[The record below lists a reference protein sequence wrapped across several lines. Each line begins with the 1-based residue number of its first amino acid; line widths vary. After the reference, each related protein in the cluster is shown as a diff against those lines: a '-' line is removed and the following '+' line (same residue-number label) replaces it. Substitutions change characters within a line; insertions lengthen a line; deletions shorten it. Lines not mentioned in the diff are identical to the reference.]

1 MDMKEHDAYADQA
14 EDEFRTRLSAPSN
27 HRHAQTPWYLCEDVL
42 TKQSEKTLWGST
54 AGNLESIL
62 EEGKTFKE
70 RYFRDVQFV
79 FNRVQRHVHRRTKR
93 GYEPL
98 QSCRRKNCKNNFCK
112 HNFPK
117 QILKVA
123 HICCAGMA
131 KKLKLRISGRRN
143 AFGCIVGKRSC
154 EWQSGTLPAYAAAF
168 GSNTHTMPGYRLPI
182 IAESHDSTSCS
193 SKRCSEYLDENSK
206 RSVKLV
212 CKLAQRVQ

>member
-1 MDMKEHDAYADQA
+1 MTHMQIKQRMNFELGYL
-14 EDEFRTRLSAPSN
+14 RPVIL
-27 HRHAQTPWYLCEDVL
+27 AQTPWYLCEDVL

-79 FNRVQRHVHRRTKR
+79 FNRVQRHVHQRTKP

-98 QSCRRKNCKNNFCK
+98 KSCRRKNCKKHFCK

-123 HICCAGMA
+123 HICCAGVA
-131 KKLKLRISGRRN
+131 KKLQLRISCRRT

-154 EWQSGTLPAYAAAF
+154 EWQSGTLPA
-168 GSNTHTMPGYRLPI
+168 
-182 IAESHDSTSCS
+182 
-193 SKRCSEYLDENSK
+193 
-206 RSVKLV
+206 
-212 CKLAQRVQ
+212 